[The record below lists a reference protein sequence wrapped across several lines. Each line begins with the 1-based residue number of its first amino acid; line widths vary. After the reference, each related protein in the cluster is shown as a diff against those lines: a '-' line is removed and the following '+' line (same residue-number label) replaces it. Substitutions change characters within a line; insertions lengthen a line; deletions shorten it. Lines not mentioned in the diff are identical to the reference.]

1 MRTRDKMADKD
12 GGGRDLAESGSR
24 MNRLWEDRR
33 EAESEERR
41 GGPRATGS
49 GCAED
54 TGGQFAAVGCPWL
67 RRLLRG
73 QCLSCLAAYHAVLFV
88 SACHHRSF
96 VLPSLLLPLALPPFP
111 ASAASRESLSAA
123 SAHRQI
129 GPSVSA
135 FLWVCDCPAALSLS
149 PRLAYDLF
157 FLPPALVRPAAYCVA
172 IAPSL
177 ASGTPA

>member
-54 TGGQFAAVGCPWL
+54 TGGQFAAVGCPTL
-67 RRLLRG
+67 PMAAKASPRPVSPASPPSMPSS
-73 QCLSCLAAYHAVLFV
+73 LSQPATTGPPC
-88 SACHHRSF
+88 CH
-96 VLPSLLLPLALPPFP
+96 LLALPPFP

-149 PRLAYDLF
+149 PRLAYGLF